1 MIIINETDLEA
12 HLFRTIV
19 SEDWHAGT
27 LVAKQT
33 YSILADGSLTPSRA
47 KQAVFQ
53 RPTAV
58 DGVVLPPDGAFGK
71 AALDVLVIGSAFA
84 PGGAPLQAMLAGLT
98 INEHQLL
105 VAAIGDR
112 VWQRSRTRGFAASEP
127 VPFVE
132 MPLVWP
138 RSFGGRALMQGTEVP
153 HVDNPE
159 GRGLV
164 LDLDAAEGVSLPNI
178 EDPTALVRAPLD
190 QPSTTSFCPLPVAN
204 GFVAELLEGV
214 DTETGEGM
222 TREIFNV
229 AVPKH
234 RLAAYPGGGLVE
246 FVNLTPQP
254 VRPFRLPDLQ
264 VVAEV
269 SLGTKRYEFA
279 GEVDTLCFLPSRSE
293 LVVTHRV
300 LFRYEY
306 LRRGVRAVR
315 LRARHANQAARAV
328 MVRSA

>member
-1 MIIINETDLEA
+1 MILVNETDLEA

-19 SEDWHAGT
+19 SEDWHSGT

-33 YSILADGSLTPSRA
+33 YTLLADGSLAPGRA
-47 KQAVFQ
+47 QQAIFR

-58 DGVVLPPDGAFGK
+58 DDVTLPSDGAFGK

-84 PGGAPLQAMLAGLT
+84 PGGVPVDAMLAGLT
-98 INEHQLL
+98 IDEHRLA
-105 VAAIGDR
+105 VGVIGDR
-112 VWQRSRTRGFAASEP
+112 VWQRSRKHGFAASDP

-132 MPLVWP
+132 MPLVWS
-138 RSFGGRALMQGTEVP
+138 RSFGGRARVQGTELP
-153 HVDNPE
+153 HVDNPD
-159 GRGLV
+159 GRGFV

-178 EDPTALVRAPLD
+178 EDPAALVRVPLD
-190 QPSTTSFCPLPVAN
+190 QPSTISFCPLPVAN
-204 GFVAELLEGV
+204 SFIAELLEGV
-214 DTETGEGM
+214 DTETGEGL

-234 RLAAYPGGGLVE
+234 RLPAYPSGALVE
-246 FVNLTPQP
+246 LVNLTPRP
-254 VRPFRLPDLQ
+254 VRPFRLPALQ

-269 SLGTKRYEFA
+269 SVGGRRYEFA
-279 GEVDTLCFLPSRSE
+279 GEVDTLCFLPSRGE

-306 LRRGVRAVR
+306 LRGGARVVR
-315 LRARHANQAARAV
+315 LRVRQADELPIA
-328 MVRSA
+328 RSA